1 MSLRAEHGSRLKECL
16 ALCSSKVRKCSTSR
30 AFVIYLYGISLSYSI
45 CLISNP
51 ALSVMGLIK
60 IDDHRVLIRFSKS
73 SGSIVE
79 ERITTF
85 VVVLKSE

>member
-51 ALSVMGLIK
+51 ALSVMGF
-60 IDDHRVLIRFSKS
+60 DRKS
-73 SGSIVE
+73 MTIGYLFAFLSLLD
-79 ERITTF
+79 RL
-85 VVVLKSE
+85 LKKELQRL